1 MTSEPAGAFAPH
13 SGETIPQFSPN
24 FTVFQLSPETLCLYS
39 EDRKF
44 LLHGQVFCALA
55 ALIAEGGQSFDKLV
69 KALEQTFPRE
79 HVQEALQRL
88 IVRRYI
94 VAKPGSLSGLAAAY
108 WASLGL
114 APDAAEKNLQECR
127 AGIRHS
133 TFKAS
138 RSLPMR

>member
-1 MTSEPAGAFAPH
+1 MTSEQAGAFAPH
-13 SGETIPQFSPN
+13 SGETIRNSRPTSRFFSYRPK
-24 FTVFQLSPETLCLYS
+24 LCAS
-39 EDRKF
+39 TRRTRKF

-69 KALEQTFPRE
+69 KALEQAFPRE
-79 HVQEALQRL
+79 HIQEALQRL

-114 APDAAEKNLQECR
+114 APDVAEKNLQECR
-127 AGIRHS
+127 AGI
-133 TFKAS
+133 
-138 RSLPMR
+138 